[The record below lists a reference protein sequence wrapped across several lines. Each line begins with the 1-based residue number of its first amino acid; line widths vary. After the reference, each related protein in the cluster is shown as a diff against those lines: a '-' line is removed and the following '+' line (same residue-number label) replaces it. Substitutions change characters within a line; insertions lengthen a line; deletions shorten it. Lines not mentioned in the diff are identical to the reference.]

1 MQPAVFLD
9 RDGVIIKNRASY
21 VLTWAEVE
29 FYPEALHALVA
40 ISTSPYKIVI
50 VTNQSPVG
58 RGMMTMST
66 ANDINERLVKTIEQH
81 GGRIDGV
88 FICPH
93 APREKCNCRKP
104 KPGLIHQAAAALTLD
119 LPRSILIG
127 DAYSDLLAGQAA
139 GIHQTALVLT
149 GRGAAQIRKWKP
161 RRLKP
166 FLTFDSLS
174 QALAALVPPGQL

>member
-1 MQPAVFLD
+1 VQPAIFLD
-9 RDGVIIKNRASY
+9 RDGVIVKNRASY
-21 VLTWAEVE
+21 VLKWEEVE
-29 FYPEALHALVA
+29 FYPEALDALAA
-40 ISTSPYKIVI
+40 ISASPYKIVI

-58 RGMMTMST
+58 RGIMAMST
-66 ANDINERLVKTIEQH
+66 ALEINQRLVETIAQH

-93 APREKCNCRKP
+93 APREKCDCRKP
-104 KPGLIHQAAAALTLD
+104 KPGLIQQAAAALMLD

-139 GIHQTALVLT
+139 GLHQTALVLT
-149 GRGAAQIRKWKP
+149 GRGAAQIRQWKP

-174 QALAALVPPGQL
+174 QALAALVPAG